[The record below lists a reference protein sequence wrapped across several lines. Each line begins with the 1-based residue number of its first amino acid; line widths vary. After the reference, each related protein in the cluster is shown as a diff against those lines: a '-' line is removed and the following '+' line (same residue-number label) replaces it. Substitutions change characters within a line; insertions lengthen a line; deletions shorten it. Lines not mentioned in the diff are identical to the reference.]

1 MKTARVNVAVT
12 GVGVV
17 SACGNNLV
25 QTLACFDE
33 GRRNA
38 SKITLFPSEFIC
50 PVFEAGDFTGANNK
64 DRMRTL
70 NLALA
75 AAGQALD
82 DAGLKNNLDDLRL
95 GVCLGTTVAC
105 QLNDVDF
112 YAALRRGELVS
123 MDSVDRYLKGNL
135 AEAVARYFNLKGVC
149 CTITN
154 ACSSGTDAIGTALSW
169 LRNDYCDIALAGGAD
184 ELNRIPLA
192 GFSSLGVVS
201 NDLCAPFDRDRRGLN
216 LGEGAGILVME
227 KESLARKRGLK
238 PNLFLG
244 GYGLSA
250 DAYHLIAPHPEGL
263 GLEQALV
270 RALDEAGI
278 KPKEVGFV
286 NAHGT
291 ATLDND
297 KVEGKALV
305 KFFGPEIKVLST
317 KGFTGHTLGAAGGLE
332 AVFTVTGLKEGW
344 LPQSIGFV
352 NKDDEIPLTP
362 LTRRT
367 QINSGYAVSTSLAFG
382 GNNSAL
388 VFCRRDT

>member
-1 MKTARVNVAVT
+1 MAKVNVAIT

-17 SACGNNLV
+17 SACGNNLA
-25 QTLACFDE
+25 QTLACFNE
-33 GRRNA
+33 GKRNA
-38 SKITLFPSEFIC
+38 ARVTLFPSEFSC
-50 PVFEAGDFTGANNK
+50 PVFEARGFPGENNK

-70 NLALA
+70 NLALT

-82 DAGLKNNLDDLRL
+82 DAGLKDDFANLRL

-112 YAALRRGELVS
+112 YAAFRRGERMP

-135 AEAVARYFNLKGVC
+135 ADAVAHYFNLKGIC

-169 LRNDYCDIALAGGAD
+169 LRNDYCDMALAGGAD

-201 NDLCAPFDRDRRGLN
+201 DDLCAPFDRNRRGLN
-216 LGEGAGILVME
+216 LGEGAGILVLE

-238 PNLFLG
+238 PDLFLG

-250 DAYHLIAPHPEGL
+250 DAYHLTAPHPDGL
-263 GLEQALV
+263 GLEQALI

-278 KPKEVGFV
+278 ESKEVGFV

-297 KVEGKALV
+297 KVEGKTLV

-332 AVFTVTGLKEGW
+332 AVFTVAGLREGW
-344 LPQSIGFV
+344 LPRSIGFV
-352 NKDDEIPLTP
+352 NKDNEIPLVP
-362 LTRRT
+362 LTKKT
-367 QINSGYAVSTSLAFG
+367 QINSCYAVSTSLAFG